1 VSDGVYLAGDVQH
14 FAALSAAPAGG
25 ATVLDTGNIAAGV
38 YDIEYNLAA
47 LDAAAAGKGL
57 LLYHRNA
64 ADDADVKLLAACSAG
79 SSVDGVVR
87 RVTLA
92 EGEELRVVSGGQAAS
107 ANSQY
112 AARLTLRRVRA

>member
-1 VSDGVYLAGDVQH
+1 MYLAGDVQH

-25 ATVLDTGNIAAGV
+25 ATILDSGDIVAGV

-47 LDAAAAGKGL
+47 LDAAAAGKGI

-64 ADDADVKLLAACSAG
+64 ADDTVVKLLAACSAG
-79 SSVDGVVR
+79 SSVDGVAR
-87 RVTLA
+87 RVALA
-92 EGEELRVVSGGQAAS
+92 EGEEIRAVSGGQAAT

-112 AARLTLRRVRA
+112 AARVTLRRLKA